1 MQRHFLTFPCTASYW
16 PPELAGNYQTYF
28 FDWIGFYG
36 YNGPFFRVIPNSIE
50 FILPSWGKAQRKGEN
65 RCYRLGLRPDRSSTG
80 RQKWKKHKIRKKKHR
95 RRKKKATGD
104 AVSGPHLHTPERE
117 RERERERTNL
127 TARHNW
133 RVLSFSPT
141 TFSRVFLIFRLLIFA
156 RFSSTVAH
164 SRADLMYEKS
174 NKRPLKSHQ
183 KGVQIR
189 SSPIKCREI

>member
-1 MQRHFLTFPCTASYW
+1 MDFTVIMDHFSESSQTQSSLF
-16 PPELAGNYQTYF
+16 YQAATE
-28 FDWIGFYG
+28 GRRG
-36 YNGPFFRVIPNSIE
+36 GG
-50 FILPSWGKAQRKGEN
+50 WGKAQRKGEN

-80 RQKWKKHKIRKKKHR
+80 RQKWKKHKIRKKKTPEKEKKR
-95 RRKKKATGD
+95 RLATPCL
-104 AVSGPHLHTPERE
+104 ARTCTLQKERE